1 MKRFT
6 KGVVLKGETAD
17 VTENAEGSLFQNSS
31 ELRLKAYIEGA
42 VRQVVTNNQS
52 QVLTNKTID
61 ADNNSV
67 SNIQT
72 SNLKAGVLNTSTT
85 LASASDT
92 QVPSAL
98 AVKTYVDDKAAAQN
112 EASEISF
119 APAGTIAATTVQ
131 AMGQELDGDIQGHI
145 SDATDAHA
153 ASAISNTPSGNL
165 VATTVQ
171 AALDE
176 LQSDVDTR
184 ATTTALTD
192 HTTAS
197 ANVHGL
203 AGGSSVV
210 GTTDSQ
216 TLTNKIITGAD
227 IRTPVRSDVKQDTKA
242 NLTTY
247 ATTASNGQLC
257 FATDTKEMFQVVD
270 NTLKT
275 VGGGGVANID
285 ALLTQ
290 TFDSAAVSDFTQTG
304 LELVTVDMIN
314 GVQSARLIHQAAS
327 SRSFKQTISVDRKY
341 RSELMQLSL
350 QVRSSASNGNLTLL
364 VTDETNS
371 ATIAA
376 SQPISTA
383 SQIIA
388 SLVTNATTTVSG
400 FSNSAINGLSVGMT
414 VTGSGIPTG
423 TVVNAVNTTAL
434 TITLSQAATASAT
447 VSLNF
452 SALPDRRVFSFTIP
466 ASCASLSY
474 TITALQEANLPES
487 YIDDVVI
494 ELASTALLSTSVE
507 VPVIETQTSRIS
519 QAVSFGNA
527 DITGALTS
535 STGSGVYSYNSGTGV
550 YTVTKNAQF
559 DISATFRANGA
570 ASVQPLIS
578 DSSGSVEYATDTSLA
593 SAAARAN
600 ASGSFYLTA
609 GSTFKIRNALA
620 GTTNEQYISVNA
632 VHTSSTTKTIPLT
645 QSGLVQ
651 EADSYYK
658 AQGFSGA
665 LGSTN
670 TGVLRLNDSTY
681 LENIG
686 SGFTVNSDSVNGTS
700 ITINKS
706 GIYSLH
712 YIINATTT
720 QRVWYFT
727 KNSTTLTAGALST
740 QSQIIAQTFT
750 DSPADNDAWELSA
763 TPYLNIG
770 DIIRVQCNGTTN
782 ITGTS
787 NSFTIA
793 RQGSLSQVAINPNSR
808 ITIPS
813 SELRMEGITGRGSTD
828 TRVIQYSAISA
839 IRGDAFTVASNSV
852 NGTVITIT
860 KAGKISINA
869 NAQIAAGELFISE
882 NQAVLTSNPTASETL
897 GYSFSPSSA
906 DAQNVSFVGTVN
918 VGDILRI
925 TSSSAP
931 SASSGNL
938 LTILHEET
946 SIGVSVSNTLPQFS
960 QSDSSVRVDTANGY
974 GSTGTRIR
982 RFSNVRENIG
992 VDVEYVDSAT
1002 NGASFTAKSDG
1013 IYEVTYSENSV
1024 LDGFYAGISKNAS
1037 SLTTVINALTD
1048 SEVLSIQRA
1057 RNVSNSGSAV
1067 CAWSGYLVAGDVI
1080 RAHTDGSAA
1089 NTNGQTKFTMS
1100 KVGKPNVTG
1109 VDVTPFVNIP
1119 LPNMTGWQP
1128 VTLTSTWTNLTLTGA
1143 ARRNG
1148 DSMDL
1153 RVYGVLTGTPAS
1165 GQLNIDMPVF
1175 NGAATVVDA
1184 AKIPGAASNY
1194 VYVSS
1199 GYLRDAGTQNYTP
1212 VMAVYNT
1219 ATNFS
1224 FTYGTA
1230 LNGTN
1235 PTSPFTFTSGDFF
1248 NISIQGIPV
1257 VGWDAVPNQLVSP
1270 TESFSTDTA
1279 LLTYAG
1285 SATYTLS
1292 TLANAPVGTFITFT
1306 YATSTNTRTQTTTA
1320 PTQTTSSMNTNGFFV
1335 TPRAFNAAS
1344 TAALPSVF
1352 CMQIGK
1358 GMKGVSTGLYKSTN
1372 KATAG
1377 SLDLIY
1383 NGGGTQYGAL
1393 VSYDETSGILT
1404 VDSGLNSNAAGSA
1417 WNYYFNDATT
1427 QANGYVVINASKSPA
1442 LTGVPLLQPRFAT
1455 IQDVKSAGT
1464 AAGAATSGAWT
1475 THTLNTLV
1483 DSTGIVSSLSS
1494 NQFVLQPG
1502 TYNIFGDAQFFRVN
1516 ECKLRIRN
1524 ITDSTTSLVGESGY
1538 ADAGAS
1544 GGGIT
1549 IPVFG
1554 EITISATK
1562 TFELQW
1568 RVGTTK
1574 TINGLGSASNFGENE
1589 VYATV
1594 QIQKIK

>member
-1 MKRFT
+1 
-6 KGVVLKGETAD
+6 
-17 VTENAEGSLFQNSS
+17 
-31 ELRLKAYIEGA
+31 
-42 VRQVVTNNQS
+42 
-52 QVLTNKTID
+52 
-61 ADNNSV
+61 
-67 SNIQT
+67 
-72 SNLKAGVLNTSTT
+72 
-85 LASASDT
+85 
-92 QVPSAL
+92 
-98 AVKTYVDDKAAAQN
+98 
-112 EASEISF
+112 
-119 APAGTIAATTVQ
+119 
-131 AMGQELDGDIQGHI
+131 
-145 SDATDAHA
+145 
-153 ASAISNTPSGNL
+153 
-165 VATTVQ
+165 
-171 AALDE
+171 
-176 LQSDVDTR
+176 
-184 ATTTALTD
+184 
-192 HTTAS
+192 
-197 ANVHGL
+197 
-203 AGGSSVV
+203 
-210 GTTDSQ
+210 
-216 TLTNKIITGAD
+216 
-227 IRTPVRSDVKQDTKA
+227 
-242 NLTTY
+242 
-247 ATTASNGQLC
+247 
-257 FATDTKEMFQVVD
+257 
-270 NTLKT
+270 
-275 VGGGGVANID
+275 
-285 ALLTQ
+285 
-290 TFDSAAVSDFTQTG
+290 
-304 LELVTVDMIN
+304 MIN

-494 ELASTALLSTSVE
+494 ELASTALLSTSVD

-519 QAVSFGNA
+519 QAASFGNA

-550 YTVTKNAQF
+550 YTVIKNAQF
-559 DISATFRANGA
+559 DISATFRASGA

-632 VHTSSTTKTIPLT
+632 VYTSSTTKTIPLT
-645 QSGLVQ
+645 QSGLIQ
-651 EADSYYK
+651 EVDSYIRLY
-658 AQGFSGA
+658 GA
-665 LGSTN
+665 NGYGSTATKIPRLATLDKSLGSDI
-670 TGVLRLNDSTY
+670 LYQD
-681 LENIG
+681 
-686 SGFTVNSDSVNGTS
+686 
-700 ITINKS
+700 
-706 GIYSLH
+706 
-712 YIINATTT
+712 
-720 QRVWYFT
+720 
-727 KNSTTLTAGALST
+727 
-740 QSQIIAQTFT
+740 
-750 DSPADNDAWELSA
+750 SA
-763 TPYLNIG
+763 T
-770 DIIRVQCNGTTN
+770 NGA
-782 ITGTS
+782 
-787 NSFTIA
+787 SFTIQRA
-793 RQGSLSQVAINPNSR
+793 GIYDIALSFESSSLSLIGLSLNSNQLTTNVNTISIASRLAYGVNNNGWGSTVSHSGYFNAGDVIRPHTDGAAISALTNFSISKQSSLKQVSVNPNSKM
-808 ITIPS
+808 TLPS

-869 NAQIAAGELFISE
+869 NAQIAAGELFISK
-882 NQAVLTSNPTASETL
+882 NQAVLTSNPLASETL

-906 DAQNVSFVGTVN
+906 DAQNVGFVGTVN

-946 SIGVSVSNTLPQFS
+946 SIGVGVSNTLPQFS
-960 QSDSSVRVDTANGY
+960 ESDSCVRVVGANGY
-974 GSTGTRIR
+974 GSTNTSVR
-982 RFSNVRENIG
+982 RFSS
-992 VDVEYVDSAT
+992 VDTNLGTDIVYTDSASL
-1002 NGASFTAKSDG
+1002 GGSFTVAVTG
-1013 IYEVTYSENSV
+1013 IYSISFSDTSNVSGTQSAISIQKNSTTFSQTADSTTLAMDNDRYNTNATIV
-1024 LDGFYAGISKNAS
+1024 RLLNAS
-1037 SLTTVINALTD
+1037 WTGT
-1048 SEVLSIQRA
+1048 
-1057 RNVSNSGSAV
+1057 
-1067 CAWSGYLVAGDVI
+1067 LVAGDVI
-1080 RAHTDGSAA
+1080 RAVNDAANVNGASAA
-1089 NTNGQTKFTMS
+1089 SFTIS

-1109 VDVTPFVNIP
+1109 VDVTPFVNVQFDKGSIGEIKAFAGAVDVVSF
-1119 LPNMTGWQP
+1119 L
-1128 VTLTSTWTNLTLTGA
+1128 SCDGA
-1143 ARRNG
+1143 AVSRTTYAELFQKLGTTHGQG
-1148 DSMDL
+1148 DGSTTFNLPDYRGRFL
-1153 RVYGVLTGTPAS
+1153 RGV
-1165 GQLNIDMPVF
+1165 D
-1175 NGAATVVDA
+1175 
-1184 AKIPGAASNY
+1184 GAASRDPDKLTRTAMNTGGNTGNNVGSVQADEINSHAHTYATAAANIASGAFYPNAPYGAGNTGLSTNNAGGNETRPKNAYVNY
-1194 VYVSS
+1194 
-1199 GYLRDAGTQNYTP
+1199 
-1212 VMAVYNT
+1212 
-1219 ATNFS
+1219 
-1224 FTYGTA
+1224 
-1230 LNGTN
+1230 
-1235 PTSPFTFTSGDFF
+1235 
-1248 NISIQGIPV
+1248 GIRFKAANEAIV
-1257 VGWDAVPNQLVSP
+1257 TP

-1279 LLTYAG
+1279 SLTYAG

-1306 YATSTNTRTQTTTA
+1306 HGASSNTFTQTNAAPPSQATSNMNSNGIQLFARNWTA
-1320 PTQTTSSMNTNGFFV
+1320 ATTS
-1335 TPRAFNAAS
+1335 AS
-1344 TAALPSVF
+1344 PGRVVVN
-1352 CMQIGK
+1352 IGK
-1358 GMKGVSTGLYKSTN
+1358 GLKGISVLAYASTGKSAAIQTDFVVDN
-1372 KATAG
+1372 AGGIQRGLNFKDYNEITGLLILDSATAFSPG
-1377 SLDLIY
+1377 VNSSFL
-1383 NGGGTQYGAL
+1383 NAETNSTQ
-1393 VSYDETSGILT
+1393 
-1404 VDSGLNSNAAGSA
+1404 NNA
-1417 WNYYFNDATT
+1417 
-1427 QANGYVVINASKSPA
+1427 YVVINASKSPA

-1483 DSTGIVSSLSS
+1483 DSTGIVTSLSS
-1494 NQFVLQPG
+1494 NQFVLNPG

-1538 ADAGAS
+1538 ADVGAS

-1554 EITISATK
+1554 EITISAAK